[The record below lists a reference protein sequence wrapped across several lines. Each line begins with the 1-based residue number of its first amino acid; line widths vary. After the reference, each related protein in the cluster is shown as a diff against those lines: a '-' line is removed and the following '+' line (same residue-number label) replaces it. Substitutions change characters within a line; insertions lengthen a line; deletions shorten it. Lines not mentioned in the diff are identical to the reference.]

1 MDSAVITS
9 AAFAMTPE
17 HIARLRAAGVDVQG
31 SPDLGDLDIPDPKY
45 GEEIVGTLTVEE
57 ALIYRDLRRAM
68 EVADDLERN
77 AAGKAIQELGRQ
89 IAASDRKKSMREVLA
104 RDGETPL
111 ALDPETAETMFAAM
125 QRQQHLHAMLHFLMG
140 ERLAAHSWRL
150 GVRSKGRVVKI
161 ERRW

>member
-1 MDSAVITS
+1 MDSNVITS

-31 SPDLGDLDIPDPKY
+31 SPDLGDLEIPDPKY
-45 GEEIVGTLTVEE
+45 GEDIIGTLTVEE

-77 AAGKAIQELGRQ
+77 AAGKAIEELGRQ
-89 IAASDRKKSMREVLA
+89 IASSDRRKSMQEVLA

-111 ALDPETAETMFAAM
+111 ALEPETAETMFAAI
-125 QRQQHLHAMLHFLMG
+125 QRQQHLHAMLYFLVG
-140 ERLAAHSWRL
+140 ERLKAHSWRL